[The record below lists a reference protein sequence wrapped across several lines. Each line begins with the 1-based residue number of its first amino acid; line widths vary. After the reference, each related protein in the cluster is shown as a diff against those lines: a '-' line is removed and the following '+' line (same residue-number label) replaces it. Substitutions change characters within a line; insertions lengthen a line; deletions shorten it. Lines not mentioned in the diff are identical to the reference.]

1 MRPSSVVCRA
11 APRLALA
18 AAVAGWLG
26 ACRYATTTP
35 SPSTAAS
42 SGSTTSGSTSLT
54 YTTDVAPILNADC
67 VRCHGLANHQAGVD
81 LSTYQNVM
89 RLVVAGN
96 VNSILVLVTQPS
108 GLMYSQFSGNRTTK
122 ATTIRDWIVS
132 SNAAQ

>member
-1 MRPSSVVCRA
+1 MRSSCAVCRIA
-11 APRLALA
+11 VRLALA
-18 AAVAGWLG
+18 IAVAGWLA

-35 SPSTAAS
+35 SSSTAGS
-42 SGSTTSGSTSLT
+42 SGSTTSGSTTLT

-67 VRCHGLANHQAGVD
+67 VRCHGPSNHQAGVD

-96 VNSILVLVTQPS
+96 GNSILVLVTQPS

-122 ATTIRDWIVS
+122 AATLRDWIVS